1 VEADD
6 QELSCLTWERCR
18 PHSPIAFT
26 SGIYSLSSLRLKLA
40 AWFLHGVEAE
50 SAWDGLQISIYTT
63 MILVHTPQSCASLLL
78 VEAGLTATM
87 VAVGFCAPRLAWT
100 SFRRVERTLSVL
112 ACRKRLAVAIP
123 GIAMVLLRLAMLPLV
138 PIPLPFLPDD
148 FSFLLASDTFA
159 SGRLTNPTPPMWV
172 HFETIHITMNP
183 TYVSMYFPAPGL
195 VMAAGKAAFGHPWF
209 GILLSGALF
218 CSALCWMLQA
228 WLPPTWALLGSML
241 AVVRLGLFSYWI
253 NTYSGGGLIAALGGA
268 LVLGAFPRYMRTP
281 HLREGMLLATGLAL
295 LVLSRPYE
303 GMLLCLPLAVVFVRW
318 FIRKSGPVRQLA
330 LRSAALPILLLVA
343 SGSWLAYYDYRAFGN
358 PLTLPYI
365 VDRNTY
371 AITPYYVWQ
380 HARPEP
386 NYHHAALRDF
396 YHQNELTVYEEIHKP
411 LGLVFTTVVKI
422 VMELVFFAGIGLLLP
437 LLMME
442 HALKDRRIRLLVV
455 CALILVPG
463 ILIEIFLIP
472 HYVAPFTAI
481 FYTVGL
487 QCMRHLRVWRPRGRP
502 VGLALVRGCVATC
515 LAMVAIRLAATPLH
529 LATDSWP
536 NPNSCGIVAEPQGTE
551 RAAIQK
557 ILANTPGKQLV
568 LVRYAQGHKPIE
580 EWVYNAP
587 DIDASKVIWA
597 RDMDAASNAEL
608 IRYYHDRNVWLV
620 QPDLETGRL
629 SPYPGTQPI
638 TASMNP
644 SNAGIILKAPSESA
658 TAKTRLR
665 QSGSPLRTLNA
676 AVKSPLQAAGRGGAD

>member
-1 VEADD
+1 MEDEFAEYD
-6 QELSCLTWERCR
+6 Q
-18 PHSPIAFT
+18 
-26 SGIYSLSSLRLKLA
+26 
-40 AWFLHGVEAE
+40 
-50 SAWDGLQISIYTT
+50 QISSYTT
-63 MILVHTPQSCASLLL
+63 MFLVHTPQSGASLML
-78 VEAGLTATM
+78 VEAGLTAAM
-87 VAVGFCAPRLAWT
+87 VAVAFCAPRRAVA
-100 SFRRVERTLSVL
+100 SFRRVERTLSDL

-123 GIAMVLLRLAMLPLV
+123 GIAMVLLRLVMLPLV

-172 HFETIHITMNP
+172 HFESIHITMNP
-183 TYVSMYFPAPGL
+183 TYISMYFPAQGL
-195 VMAAGKAAFGHPWF
+195 AMAAGKVIFGHPWF

-228 WLPPTWALLGSML
+228 WLPPAWALLGAML

-253 NTYSGGGLIAALGGA
+253 NTYAGGGMIAALGGA
-268 LVLGAFPRYMRTP
+268 LILGAFPRYMRTP
-281 HLREGMLLATGLAL
+281 RVREGTLLAMGIVL
-295 LVLSRPYE
+295 LLLSRPYE
-303 GMLLCLPLAVVFVRW
+303 GMLLCMPLAVVFVRW
-318 FIRKSGPVRQLA
+318 FIRKSDSVRQLA

-343 SGSWLAYYDYRAFGN
+343 AGSWLAYYDYRAFGD
-358 PLTLPYI
+358 PLTLPYT

-380 HARPEP
+380 HANPEP
-386 NYHHAALRDF
+386 NYHHAALRNF
-396 YHQNELTVYEEIHKP
+396 YRQNELTVYEEIRKP
-411 LGLVFTTVVKI
+411 LGFVLATLVKI
-422 VMELVFFAGIGLLLP
+422 VMQLVFFAGVALLLP
-437 LLMME
+437 LLMLE
-442 HALKDRRIRLLVV
+442 HAMKDRRIRLLVV

-472 HYVAPFTAI
+472 HYIAPFTVI
-481 FYTVGL
+481 FYAIGL
-487 QCMRHLRVWRPRGRP
+487 QCMRHLRVWRPWGRP

-529 LATDSWP
+529 LATAAWP

-557 ILANTPGKQLV
+557 VLANTPGKQLV
-568 LVRYAQGHKPIE
+568 LVRYAEGHKPIE

-597 RDMDAASNAEL
+597 RDMDTASNAEL

-629 SPYPGTQPI
+629 SPYPGTKPT
-638 TASMNP
+638 TASMNL
-644 SNAGIILKAPSESA
+644 SNAGTIVNALSESV
-658 TAKTRLR
+658 TAKMSLP
-665 QSGSPLRTLNA
+665 QSDSPLGTQNA
-676 AVKSPLQAAGRGGAD
+676 AWKSPLQAAGRGGAD

>member
-1 VEADD
+1 
-6 QELSCLTWERCR
+6 
-18 PHSPIAFT
+18 
-26 SGIYSLSSLRLKLA
+26 
-40 AWFLHGVEAE
+40 
-50 SAWDGLQISIYTT
+50 

-472 HYVAPFTAI
+472 HYIAPFTAI

>member
-1 VEADD
+1 
-6 QELSCLTWERCR
+6 
-18 PHSPIAFT
+18 
-26 SGIYSLSSLRLKLA
+26 
-40 AWFLHGVEAE
+40 
-50 SAWDGLQISIYTT
+50 
-63 MILVHTPQSCASLLL
+63 
-78 VEAGLTATM
+78 
-87 VAVGFCAPRLAWT
+87 
-100 SFRRVERTLSVL
+100 
-112 ACRKRLAVAIP
+112 
-123 GIAMVLLRLAMLPLV
+123 MVLLRLAMLPLV

-172 HFETIHITMNP
+172 HFESIHITMNP
-183 TYVSMYFPAPGL
+183 TYISMYFPAQSL
-195 VMAAGKAAFGHPWF
+195 VMAAGKVVFGHPWF

-228 WLPPTWALLGSML
+228 WLPPAWALLGAML

-253 NTYSGGGLIAALGGA
+253 NTYAGGGMIAALGGA

-281 HLREGMLLATGLAL
+281 RVREGTLLAVGIVL
-295 LVLSRPYE
+295 LLLSRPYE
-303 GMLLCLPLAVVFVRW
+303 GMFLCMPLAVVFVRW
-318 FIRKSGPVRQLA
+318 FIRQSDSVRQLA

-343 SGSWLAYYDYRAFGN
+343 AGSWLAYYDYRAFGD
-358 PLTLPYI
+358 PLTLPYT

-380 HARPEP
+380 HANPEP
-386 NYHHAALRDF
+386 NYHHAALRNF
-396 YHQNELTVYEEIHKP
+396 YRQNELTVYQEIRKP
-411 LGLVFTTVVKI
+411 LGFVLATLVKI
-422 VMELVFFAGIGLLLP
+422 VMQLVFFAGVALLLP
-437 LLMME
+437 LLMLE

-472 HYVAPFTAI
+472 HYIAPFTVI
-481 FYTVGL
+481 FYCIGL
-487 QCMRHLRVWRPRGRP
+487 QCMRHLRVWRPWGRP

-529 LATDSWP
+529 LATAAWP

-557 ILANTPGKQLV
+557 VLANTPGKQLV
-568 LVRYAQGHKPIE
+568 LVRYAEGHKPIE

-597 RDMDAASNAEL
+597 RDMDPASNADL

-629 SPYPGTQPI
+629 SPYPGTKPT
-638 TASMNP
+638 TASMNL
-644 SNAGIILKAPSESA
+644 SNAGIIVNALSESG
-658 TAKTRLR
+658 TAKMSLR
-665 QSGSPLRTLNA
+665 QSGSPLGTQNA
-676 AVKSPLQAAGRGGAD
+676 AGKSPLQAAGRGGAD